1 MASESVFDG
10 LITAEWKSNA
20 SLLMLA
26 EDLATYPD
34 LAEFRRVADS
44 LREWMEVPESEWPAS
59 WPAGTHTRRAGCEVR
74 CLRELART
82 LEKRLALDAVAS
94 QLARVRATAAA
105 MAAVEEHVPKRQRGA
120 TTHERAMW
128 CRRSHAVRAA
138 GTAILCRARCPPSPP
153 IKGRWRAVFRAAGR
167 CAAAAGPRTRAPTGP
182 SYGPAHASCA
192 LFRALRVHCARHGV
206 R

>member
-1 MASESVFDG
+1 MHIMASSSMDTNMLMLAEELSMASESVFDG

-82 LEKRLALDAVAS
+82 LEKRLALDAVAA

-120 TTHERAMW
+120 TSVLCGAGVRMPCEPPALRF
-128 CRRSHAVRAA
+128 CVGRAA
-138 GTAILCRARCPPSPP
+138 LHHLP
-153 IKGRWRAVFRAAGR
+153 
-167 CAAAAGPRTRAPTGP
+167 
-182 SYGPAHASCA
+182 
-192 LFRALRVHCARHGV
+192 
-206 R
+206 